1 MMKTL
6 ADIKKQ
12 EKRPFRIPRR
22 VQDLIPIQRIW
33 ADGICQVGQNSYA
46 QTWRFTDI
54 NYLVASPADQE
65 SMFLKYS
72 ALINSMDSGAVV
84 KLTINNHRLNRA
96 DFEHTIT
103 LPLREDGRDLY
114 RQEYNRAIMAKAV
127 GDSGLVQEKYV
138 TITTFKR
145 DVEAA
150 RTYLARA
157 GAGGPMHAPGCSG
170 KAADLPR
177 LLSARGG
184 ERLLF

>member
-96 DFEHTIT
+96 DF
-103 LPLREDGRDLY
+103 
-114 RQEYNRAIMAKAV
+114 
-127 GDSGLVQEKYV
+127 
-138 TITTFKR
+138 
-145 DVEAA
+145 
-150 RTYLARA
+150 
-157 GAGGPMHAPGCSG
+157 
-170 KAADLPR
+170 
-177 LLSARGG
+177 
-184 ERLLF
+184 

>member
-127 GDSGLVQEKYV
+127 GDSGLVQEK
-138 TITTFKR
+138 
-145 DVEAA
+145 
-150 RTYLARA
+150 
-157 GAGGPMHAPGCSG
+157 
-170 KAADLPR
+170 
-177 LLSARGG
+177 
-184 ERLLF
+184 

>member
-127 GDSGLVQEKYV
+127 E
-138 TITTFKR
+138 T
-145 DVEAA
+145 AA
-150 RTYLARA
+150 WCRRNT
-157 GAGGPMHAPGCSG
+157 
-170 KAADLPR
+170 
-177 LLSARGG
+177 
-184 ERLLF
+184 